1 MMALFDALV
10 YNPIYNV
17 LIFLYNS
24 VSGQDFGIAIILT
37 TLILKFILLPLSKQQ
52 IESQKKQKKMQELQ
66 PKIKALQHKHKDD
79 KEKQTRAVME
89 FYKENKVN
97 PLAGCLPLIIQLTF
111 LIAIYRVLINI
122 SEAGLKIQEGNLYS
136 FIADPGQIN
145 HLFLTFVDLT
155 QPNYAFAILAA
166 AAQYY
171 QTKIMIA
178 RQPKQEP
185 KEGSD
190 EPDFATIMTK
200 QMLIIGPLLTLFIGF
215 TFPAGLSLY
224 WLVSTVFMI
233 VQQEYILKTANPV
246 KE

>member
-1 MMALFDALV
+1 MMALFDTLV

-17 LIFLYNS
+17 LIFLYNT
-24 VSGQDFGIAIILT
+24 VPGHDFGIAIILT
-37 TLILKFILLPLSKQQ
+37 TLVLKFILLPLSKQQ
-52 IESQKKQKKMQELQ
+52 IESQKKMQELQ
-66 PKIKALQHKHKDD
+66 PKIKALQHKYKTD

-97 PLAGCLPLIIQLTF
+97 PLAGCLPLIVQLTF

-122 SEAGLKIQEGNLYS
+122 SQSGLQVQGENLYA
-136 FIADPGQIN
+136 FITNPGQIH
-145 HLFLTFVDLT
+145 HLFLSIVDLT
-155 QPNYAFAILAA
+155 HPNYVFAVLAA

-178 RQPKQEP
+178 RQPKTAP
-185 KEGSD
+185 KD
-190 EPDFATIMTK
+190 DNDAPDFATIMTK
-200 QMLIIGPLLTLFIGF
+200 QMLIIGPMLTLFIGF

-224 WLVSTVFMI
+224 WLVSTLFMI
-233 VQQEYILKTANPV
+233 AQQEYILKTAQPV

>member
-1 MMALFDALV
+1 MMAIFDTLV

-17 LIFLYNS
+17 LIFLYNT
-24 VSGQDFGIAIILT
+24 VPGQDFGIAIILT

-52 IESQKKQKKMQELQ
+52 IESQKKMQELQ

-97 PLAGCLPLIIQLTF
+97 PLAGCLPLIVQLTF

-122 SEAGLKIQEGNLYS
+122 SQAGLRVQENALYS
-136 FIADPGQIN
+136 FVTDPGQIN
-145 HLFLTFVDLT
+145 HLFFNLVDLT
-155 QPNYAFAILAA
+155 KPNYLFAVLAA
-166 AAQYY
+166 GAQYY
-171 QTKIMIA
+171 QTKIMMA
-178 RQPKQEP
+178 RQPKTEP
-185 KEGSD
+185 KDGEA
-190 EPDFATIMTK
+190 PDFATIMTK
-200 QMLIIGPLLTLFIGF
+200 QMLIIGPMLTLFIGF

-233 VQQEYILKTANPV
+233 AQQEYILKATQSV
-246 KE
+246 KK

>member
-1 MMALFDALV
+1 MMSFFDTLV

-17 LIFLYNS
+17 LIFLYNT
-24 VSGQDFGIAIILT
+24 VPGQDFGIAIILT
-37 TLILKFILLPLSKQQ
+37 TILLKLILVPLSKQQ
-52 IESQKKQKKMQELQ
+52 IESQKKMQELQ

-122 SEAGLKIQEGNLYS
+122 SRAGLQVQGSSLYT
-136 FIADPGQIN
+136 FITNPGQIN
-145 HLFLTFVDLT
+145 HLFLNIVDLT
-155 QPNYAFAILAA
+155 HPNYLFAILAA

-171 QTKIMIA
+171 QTKIMLD
-178 RQPKQEP
+178 RQPQPEKKDDSEA
-185 KEGSD
+185 
-190 EPDFATIMTK
+190 PDFAQIMTK
-200 QMLIIGPLLTLFIGF
+200 QMLIVGPLLTLFIGF

-224 WLVSTVFMI
+224 WLVSTTFMI
-233 VQQEYILKTANPV
+233 AQQEYIFKTA
-246 KE
+246 KQAKI